1 MIKKI
6 CFILIFFYSSQ
17 SFANDNLNGTYV
29 YCNNPEFTAWKS
41 GFEFLGPSTDEGYN
55 NLIEYNINL
64 NTEGLAESQRW
75 YIAYFDYISIFS
87 YNYIEDKIWLW
98 GEFDRN
104 TLGYK
109 NIINDEYSNS
119 GKVCSVMDSKEELIN
134 KMISEFENDKTTLKK
149 KRKI

>member
-75 YIAYFDYISIFS
+75 YIAYFDYIS
-87 YNYIEDKIWLW
+87 
-98 GEFDRN
+98 
-104 TLGYK
+104 
-109 NIINDEYSNS
+109 
-119 GKVCSVMDSKEELIN
+119 
-134 KMISEFENDKTTLKK
+134 
-149 KRKI
+149 